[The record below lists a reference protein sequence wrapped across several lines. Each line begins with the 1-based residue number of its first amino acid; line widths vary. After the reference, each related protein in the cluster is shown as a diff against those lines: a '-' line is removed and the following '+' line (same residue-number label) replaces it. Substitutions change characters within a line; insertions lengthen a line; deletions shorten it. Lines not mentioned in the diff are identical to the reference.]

1 MRSYRFCAVLAL
13 VAGSSA
19 SRSQVINWNNAGG
32 GAWTTAGNWLPTNVP
47 DSAGETAV
55 IALGGIYTITL
66 TGATNPGRLELQNAS
81 ATLQIANAAALNITD
96 SGIANQGLIRVGN
109 GAGFNLTPVR
119 FQVIGLLEGV
129 GVLRLDASTTLD
141 SAYLEASPIGGQIT
155 HKSPHTIAGTGR
167 LYGSIINESVIRAD
181 VAGRVLENRGTL
193 TQTAA
198 GFVHC
203 TTGIFG
209 LGNGSS
215 LIGGSIAGP
224 GTWQAS
230 DSSAMQ
236 GVLISSNGIVLNNA
250 TLRIRG
256 VGIVNNATIDVNNG
270 TSFNFTRIRA
280 EVPTTLAGAGAIHLR
295 SNTNLDTAMVDAD
308 TDASFVQEAAH
319 EITGSGRIYA
329 PMINRGTVRATTPG
343 RMLEIRSA
351 FTQEGGGRVVGD
363 NADAAIASGAIVT
376 GGTFETIG
384 TGRVRANGSPA
395 ISDVVNLGAM
405 QVDSN
410 ATLQL
415 LAGGITNNG
424 TLTVNDGVNVNFTQ
438 IRANE
443 NTVIDGN
450 GSIVLNASASLD
462 TAYLSALPDATI
474 VNEADHV
481 IRGTGRIYAPMTNLG
496 AIRADNAA
504 GPLEIRS
511 AIDQAITGRLV
522 GQNAVLQIGSGSSIT
537 GGFLASLG
545 TGVIRIQGTAR
556 VSGVTNEA
564 EFEVFNNTTLEIGP
578 AGLINNTRVVV
589 NPTRGLNFSLVRA
602 AASCSL
608 SGTGTLYLN
617 ANAGNSDTAY
627 LAAAAG
633 ATITNFAGHSISG
646 NGNVYA
652 PLINSGTLRGS
663 QTDPDAVLRL
673 RGPIAQLGGFI
684 TADKGDVALHGAAIT
699 GGTFNSTLAG
709 GAIITVGNSS
719 SVTDTV
725 SFAPLQV
732 ENNSSLDLTNYTNHS
747 IINVNPS
754 SGGSFTAVR
763 FPGTQSLLGNGIVRL
778 NASASLDTAYLS
790 GPSGTDRV
798 TFVPAQSI
806 IGRGNIYGNVTI
818 QGLVSPGPSADTID
832 TIGFR
837 SGDVIFTPT
846 STINLQAAG
855 GDPGQYDVI
864 NGNGTLHLAGT
875 ADVKLIN
882 YNLTT
887 TCDEIPFIQGP
898 TIVGTFDTVHLEV
911 PPATLGRSWRLWYKS
926 NGVSLRLTCP
936 ADYNAD
942 CNVDDVDFQS
952 FARWYNILDCN
963 DPTMP
968 GDCPGDLNRDDVV
981 DDQDFQL
988 FVLAYNDVLCP

>member
-1 MRSYRFCAVLAL
+1 MLSSRLSAVLAL

-19 SRSQVINWNNAGG
+19 SLSQVINWNNAGG
-32 GAWTTAGNWLPTNVP
+32 GSWSTAGNWLPNNVP
-47 DSAGETAV
+47 DTAGETAL
-55 IALGGIYTITL
+55 IALGGFYTITL
-66 TGATNPGRLELQNAS
+66 NGATNPGRVELQNPN
-81 ATLQIANAAALNITD
+81 ATLELANAAALNITD

-109 GAGFNLTPVR
+109 GAGFSFTPVR
-119 FQVIGLLEGV
+119 FQVFGTLEGT
-129 GVLRLDASTTLD
+129 GVLRLDAGASLD
-141 SAYLEASPIGGQIT
+141 SAYLEASASGGQIT
-155 HKSPHTIAGTGR
+155 HKSPHLIAGAGR
-167 LYGSIINESVIRAD
+167 LYGPIINESVIRAD
-181 VAGRVLENRGTL
+181 VAGRVLENRGAL
-193 TQTAA
+193 TQNGA
-198 GFVHC
+198 GFIQC

-215 LIGGSIAGP
+215 LSGGSISGP

-230 DSSAMQ
+230 GSSAIGNIIIQ
-236 GVLISSNGIVLNNA
+236 SNGAVLDNA
-250 TLRIRG
+250 TLRVRAGG
-256 VGIVNNATIDVNNG
+256 VINNATIDVNNG
-270 TSFNFTRIRA
+270 SGFNFTRFRA
-280 EVPTTLAGAGAIHLR
+280 EIPTILAGNGAVHLR
-295 SNTNLDTAMVDAD
+295 SNTSLDTAIVDAD

-329 PMINRGTVRATTPG
+329 PMTNRGTVRATTPG

-351 FTQEGGGRVVGD
+351 FTQEGNGRVVGD
-363 NADAAIASGAIVT
+363 NADAAIASGALVT

-384 TGRVRANGSPA
+384 TGRVRANGSPT
-395 ISDVVNLGAM
+395 ISDVLNLGAM
-405 QVDSN
+405 QVDNN

-424 TLTVNDGVNVNFTQ
+424 TLAVNDGTGLGFTQ
-438 IRANE
+438 IRATE
-443 NTVIDGN
+443 NTLIDGN
-450 GSIVLNASASLD
+450 GAIVLNAAANLD

-474 VNEADHV
+474 TNGANHV

-496 AIRADNAA
+496 AIRADSAA

-511 AIDQAITGRLV
+511 AVDQAVTGRLV
-522 GQNAVLQIGSGSSIT
+522 GQNAVLQIANGSSIT

-545 TGVIRIQGTAR
+545 TGVVRTQGTAR

-578 AGLINNTRVVV
+578 AGLINNARVVV
-589 NPTRGLNFSLVRA
+589 NPTQGLNFTLIRA
-602 AASCSL
+602 AESCTL
-608 SGTGTLYLN
+608 SGTGMLYLN
-617 ANAGNSDTAY
+617 ANTASADTAY
-627 LAAAAG
+627 LAAVAD
-633 ATITNFAGHSISG
+633 ATITNFAGHTISG
-646 NGNVYA
+646 SGNVYA

-663 QTDPDAVLRL
+663 PTDPGAVLRL
-673 RGPIAQLGGFI
+673 RGPITQTGGVVA
-684 TADKGDVALHGAAIT
+684 ADKGDVALQGTALV
-699 GGTFNSTLAG
+699 GGTFTTTFSG
-709 GAIITVGNSS
+709 GVIRAIGSGNSVTGTTS
-719 SVTDTV
+719 FCPLYVDNNASVDLIN
-725 SFAPLQV
+725 F
-732 ENNSSLDLTNYTNHS
+732 NNTS
-747 IINVNPS
+747 IILVNPTA
-754 SGGSFTAVR
+754 GGSFTFVR
-763 FPGTQSLLGNGIVRL
+763 LPGTQSLLGNGIMRL

-790 GPSGTDRV
+790 GPNGTDRV
-798 TFVPAQSI
+798 TVTPGQTI
-806 IGRGNIYGNVTI
+806 LGRGHIYGNFTI
-818 QGLVSPGPSADTID
+818 EGLVSPGPSADTID

-846 STINLQAAG
+846 SSINLQAIG

-864 NGNGTLHLAGT
+864 NGTSTLHLAGT
-875 ADVKLIN
+875 ANVKLIN
-882 YNLTT
+882 YTLNT
-887 TCDEIPFIQGP
+887 TCAELPFIQGP
-898 TIVGTFDTVHLEV
+898 MISGTFDTVNLEV